1 MKKQYLIRTKAFVA
15 LFIVHCL
22 FAVSPLVAQSW
33 LKKATKSV
41 FTLKTF
47 DATGSL
53 LGSSNG
59 FFVGEQGEA
68 VSSYAPFKGA
78 SSAIVIDPQG
88 KEMPVECMLGANET
102 YDVAKFQ
109 VNTKKSV
116 PLVVS
121 QADEEVGNSVW
132 LLPYREQKQCP
143 EGTVRKAETFKEGYA
158 YYTVAIDMPEQT
170 VGSPLLNGQGEVIGL
185 MQQPTRQND
194 TLNYAVSARFADSLA
209 INGLSINDPVLRAI
223 HIKKALPQTLDQA
236 QLTLFVAGS
245 ALDSASYA
253 VLIDDFIAR
262 FPQAVDGY
270 TSRALN
276 ETAAGHYDKAASD
289 MEQAISAAD
298 KKDEAHYAYS
308 RLIFDLLTQSGTDV
322 YEPWTLDKA
331 LTEIEEAYRV
341 SPQPIYRQHQASL
354 LYAQKKYEEAGNIY
368 QELTQSQLRSAELFY
383 YAAQCKLMQRDTLAQ
398 LALLDSAVAMYD
410 RPYLK
415 EAAPFLFARAQ
426 ARLDAGKY
434 RDAVADLNDYEQL
447 MPTQVNDRF
456 YYIRHQADLGGRL
469 FQQALND
476 INRAIELAPDNDLYP
491 SEKASLQI
499 RVGLFDEAM
508 ETARESI
515 RQRPDYS
522 DGYLFLGLAQCLKG
536 QKEEG
541 VKNLLKAKE
550 LGDPQADMLIEKYS
564 K

>member
-121 QADEEVGNSVW
+121 QADEAVGNSVW

-550 LGDPQADMLIEKYS
+550 LGDPQADMLIDKYS

>member
-15 LFIVHCL
+15 LFIVHCS
-22 FAVSPLVAQSW
+22 FAISPLVAQSW

-121 QADEEVGNSVW
+121 QADEAVGNSVW

-194 TLNYAVSARFADSLA
+194 TLNYAVSARFADTLA

>member
-15 LFIVHCL
+15 LFMVHCS

-121 QADEEVGNSVW
+121 QADEAVGNSVW

-170 VGSPLLNGQGEVIGL
+170 VGSPLLNAQGEVIGL

-194 TLNYAVSARFADSLA
+194 TLNYAVCARYADSLA

>member
-1 MKKQYLIRTKAFVA
+1 
-15 LFIVHCL
+15 
-22 FAVSPLVAQSW
+22 
-33 LKKATKSV
+33 
-41 FTLKTF
+41 
-47 DATGSL
+47 
-53 LGSSNG
+53 
-59 FFVGEQGEA
+59 
-68 VSSYAPFKGA
+68 
-78 SSAIVIDPQG
+78 
-88 KEMPVECMLGANET
+88 
-102 YDVAKFQ
+102 
-109 VNTKKSV
+109 
-116 PLVVS
+116 
-121 QADEEVGNSVW
+121 
-132 LLPYREQKQCP
+132 
-143 EGTVRKAETFKEGYA
+143 
-158 YYTVAIDMPEQT
+158 
-170 VGSPLLNGQGEVIGL
+170 
-185 MQQPTRQND
+185 
-194 TLNYAVSARFADSLA
+194 
-209 INGLSINDPVLRAI
+209 
-223 HIKKALPQTLDQA
+223 
-236 QLTLFVAGS
+236 
-245 ALDSASYA
+245 
-253 VLIDDFIAR
+253 
-262 FPQAVDGY
+262 
-270 TSRALN
+270 
-276 ETAAGHYDKAASD
+276 
-289 MEQAISAAD
+289 
-298 KKDEAHYAYS
+298 
-308 RLIFDLLTQSGTDV
+308 
-322 YEPWTLDKA
+322 
-331 LTEIEEAYRV
+331 
-341 SPQPIYRQHQASL
+341 
-354 LYAQKKYEEAGNIY
+354 
-368 QELTQSQLRSAELFY
+368 
-383 YAAQCKLMQRDTLAQ
+383 MQRDTLAQ

>member
-121 QADEEVGNSVW
+121 QADEAVGNSVW

>member
-15 LFIVHCL
+15 LFMVHCS

-121 QADEEVGNSVW
+121 QTDEAVGNSVW

-170 VGSPLLNGQGEVIGL
+170 VGSPLLNAQGEVIGL

-194 TLNYAVSARFADSLA
+194 TLNYAVSARYADSLA

-308 RLIFDLLTQSGTDV
+308 RLIFDLLTHSGTDV

-550 LGDPQADMLIEKYS
+550 LGDPQADLLIEKYS

>member
-1 MKKQYLIRTKAFVA
+1 MKRQYLRRVHTLAVIFFVQFT
-15 LFIVHCL
+15 L
-22 FAVSPLVAQSW
+22 AVSPVSAQSW

-47 DATGSL
+47 DEAGSL

-78 SSAIVIDPQG
+78 ASAIVIDPQG
-88 KEMPVECMLGANET
+88 NEMPVAFMLGANET
-102 YDVAKFQ
+102 YDVAKFR
-109 VNTKKSV
+109 VTTKKSV
-116 PLVVS
+116 PLAVS
-121 QADEEVGNSVW
+121 QSDETVGNSVW

-143 EGTVRKAETFKEGYA
+143 EGTVRKAETFKDSYA
-158 YYTVAIDMPEQT
+158 YYTVAINMPEQA
-170 VGSPLLNGQGEVIGL
+170 VGSPLLNANGEVIGL

-223 HIKKALPQTLDQA
+223 HIKKDLPQSLDQA
-236 QLTLFVAGS
+236 RLTLFMANS
-245 ALDSASYA
+245 SLDSASYA
-253 VLIDDFIAR
+253 TLIDDFIER
-262 FPQAVDGY
+262 FPQSVDGY
-270 TSRALN
+270 SNRALN
-276 ETAAGHYDKAASD
+276 LTAAARYDEAARD
-289 MEQAISAAD
+289 MEQAIRSAD
-298 KKDEAHYAYS
+298 NKDEAHYAYS
-308 RLIFDLLTQSGTDV
+308 RLIFDLLTQRGTDA
-322 YEPWTLDKA
+322 YQPWTLDKA
-331 LTEIEEAYRV
+331 LAEIEEANRI

-354 LYAQKKYEEAGNIY
+354 LYAQQKYDEACNIY
-368 QELTQSQLRSAELFY
+368 QELTHSQLRSAELFY

-398 LALLDSAVAMYD
+398 LALLDSAVAIYN

-426 ARLDAGKY
+426 ARIDAGKY

-476 INRAIELAPDNDLYP
+476 INRAIELAPDNEFYP

-499 RVGLFDEAM
+499 RVGLYDEAM

-515 RQRPDYS
+515 RTRPDYS
-522 DGYLFLGLAQCLKG
+522 AGYLFLGLAQCLKG
-536 QKEEG
+536 QKDEG

-550 LGDPQADMLIEKYS
+550 LGDPQADGLIEKYS

>member
-121 QADEEVGNSVW
+121 QADEAVGNSVW

-398 LALLDSAVAMYD
+398 LVLLDSAVAMYD